1 MKNIAALSVGAL
13 LLLAAGCAHKAL
25 KPGEVQQQVDT
36 LCRNAADQEWR
47 EGAIL
52 PNLELFRLHG
62 RAWIYRKTVFS
73 IVNNVTNTKVISS
86 TQDFESAR
94 AFVR

>member
-1 MKNIAALSVGAL
+1 MKNVAALSVGAL

-36 LCRNAADQEWR
+36 LCRNTADQEWR

-52 PNLELFRLHG
+52 PNLGYSDCMVEHG
-62 RAWIYRKTVFS
+62 YIEKL
-73 IVNNVTNTKVISS
+73 SS
-86 TQDFESAR
+86 P
-94 AFVR
+94 

>member
-1 MKNIAALSVGAL
+1 VTAAGLAKEEGYIMKKIAALSVGAL

-52 PNLELFRLHG
+52 PNLGYSDCMVEHG
-62 RAWIYRKTVFS
+62 YIEKL
-73 IVNNVTNTKVISS
+73 SS
-86 TQDFESAR
+86 P
-94 AFVR
+94 

>member
-1 MKNIAALSVGAL
+1 MTAAGLAKEEGYIMKNIAALSLGAL

-52 PNLELFRLHG
+52 PTLG
-62 RAWIYRKTVFS
+62 YS
-73 IVNNVTNTKVISS
+73 
-86 TQDFESAR
+86 DC
-94 AFVR
+94 